1 MCDLCHC
8 DMTLCVC
15 VCRRISQKYR
25 VRKFEFCHFVIL
37 DNFVTQTRIRIMK
50 INVVRHVS
58 RAIQQMLKHRSF
70 YNVKIIMK
78 KQIGKY
84 TRNEDI
90 ALYEI
95 RQGLLKS
102 L

>member
-1 MCDLCHC
+1 
-8 DMTLCVC
+8 
-15 VCRRISQKYR
+15 
-25 VRKFEFCHFVIL
+25 
-37 DNFVTQTRIRIMK
+37 MK